1 MEPGL
6 FISTGA
12 VGTAL
17 DLDALTRHYATT
29 LPTVML
35 LEDFYA
41 GGQFDRLLA
50 EVTAKKLEAVV
61 LAGESPLAYKQTRNG
76 DHLMRCLAERGVN
89 PNRVEVVNLKNMVVR
104 AHHARREALQD
115 KAKLLIDVGLARVR
129 SSTLTSTV
137 EVTPRQAVA
146 IIGGNAASVALAQHL
161 LESGTKVF
169 MVARQPELTLS
180 PEHAA
185 HLLPTL
191 AYVTHHE
198 RFTLFAGATPI
209 DFSGF
214 TGDFVLKI
222 RTRAGEHEFPVGAVV
237 LSAEPNPSLVKEL
250 QTLFHVDV
258 DDHGRIAAK
267 DDVSARSQT
276 HDRGV
281 FVINPAHAQTGDL
294 ATELL
299 AADATAISVMTL
311 LNHSEIHHRV
321 TVSEVRSELCGGCG
335 VCVKTCAFHAASL
348 RGELH
353 LSVID
358 PRRCRGCGN
367 CVTAC
372 PSGARDLEV
381 CSSEYLSQA
390 IDILAGFKG
399 APGEKK
405 VLLMAC
411 EGCGYV
417 CLDRAADEGQ
427 AWPVAVMPLKVVCGG
442 QIDTQLLLQAF
453 LRGFDGVILTICGE
467 GCCHNL
473 IGNVDLER
481 RVNLFRDVLSSRGIN
496 PARVQI
502 ISNCSRSSTACV
514 ESINKFYAQLMAAKR
529 TVKPAQVAREG
540 SV

>member
-1 MEPGL
+1 
-6 FISTGA
+6 
-12 VGTAL
+12 
-17 DLDALTRHYATT
+17 
-29 LPTVML
+29 
-35 LEDFYA
+35 
-41 GGQFDRLLA
+41 
-50 EVTAKKLEAVV
+50 
-61 LAGESPLAYKQTRNG
+61 
-76 DHLMRCLAERGVN
+76 
-89 PNRVEVVNLKNMVVR
+89 VR
-104 AHHARREALQD
+104 AHKARPEALQD
-115 KAKLLIDVGLARVR
+115 KARLLIDVGLARVR
-129 SSTLTSTV
+129 SSTATSTV
-137 EVTPRQAVA
+137 EVAPRQAVA

-161 LESGTKVF
+161 LESGAKVF
-169 MVARQPELTLS
+169 MVARQEQLTLP

-191 AYVTHHE
+191 AFVTRHE
-198 RFTLFAGATPI
+198 RFTLFTGATPV

-222 RTRAGEHEFPVGAVV
+222 RTRTGEQELPIGAVV
-237 LSAEPNPSLVKEL
+237 LSAEPNPTLVKEL

-281 FVINPAHAQTGDL
+281 FVINPAHAQAGDL

-311 LNHSEIHHRV
+311 LHHSEIHHRV
-321 TVSEVRSELCGGCG
+321 TVSDVRSELCGGCG
-335 VCVKTCAFHAASL
+335 VCVKTCIFHAVSL
-348 RGELH
+348 RGEPRV
-353 LSVID
+353 SVID

-381 CSSEYLSQA
+381 CPSEYLSRA
-390 IDILAGFKG
+390 IDILAGFKA
-399 APGEKK
+399 APGEKR
-405 VLLMAC
+405 VLIMAC

-427 AWPVAVMPLKVVCGG
+427 AWPVAAMPLKVVCGG
-442 QIDTQLLLQAF
+442 QVDTQLLLQAF
-453 LRGFDGVILTICGE
+453 LSGFDGVVLTICGE

-481 RVNLFRDVLSSRGIN
+481 RVNLFRDVLASRGID

-502 ISNCSRSSTACV
+502 VSNCSRSSSACV
-514 ESINKFYAQLMAAKR
+514 ESINKFYAQLTAAKGTAR
-529 TVKPAQVAREG
+529 LVRPAREG